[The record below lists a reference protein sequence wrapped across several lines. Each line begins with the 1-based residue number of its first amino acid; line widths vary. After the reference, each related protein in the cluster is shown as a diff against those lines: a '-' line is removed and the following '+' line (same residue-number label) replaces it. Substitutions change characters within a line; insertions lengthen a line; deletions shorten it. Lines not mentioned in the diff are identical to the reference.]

1 MNHNLNQIKQDYQ
14 NIPIPESLKQ
24 QVELSIAKAKA
35 DLANNTSP
43 KKPSPSFTFWIARG
57 TASAAAA
64 ILLLAILAN
73 SSASI
78 AYAME
83 QIPIL
88 GAIVKVVTFR
98 EYEHRDNKM
107 EADIKIPKLEIKDS
121 EGNLMEDS
129 TQKLNDRIEA
139 YTSEII
145 AAYEA
150 DLKAAGGEGVQAVD
164 LDYEVVTDSDKLFS
178 IRFHQT
184 ITMAGAVQMEK
195 IYHIDKQT
203 GEMIALKDLFREG
216 ADYETPLVEN
226 IREQMKSQMAKDET
240 ISYWLDSDV
249 PEWNFTKLPDS
260 VNFFLSASGKLNLV
274 FDEYE
279 VAPGYMGIVT
289 FEIPTETVK
298 DIVKDGYLQ

>member
-1 MNHNLNQIKQDYQ
+1 
-14 NIPIPESLKQ
+14 
-24 QVELSIAKAKA
+24 
-35 DLANNTSP
+35 
-43 KKPSPSFTFWIARG
+43 
-57 TASAAAA
+57 
-64 ILLLAILAN
+64 
-73 SSASI
+73 
-78 AYAME
+78 
-83 QIPIL
+83 
-88 GAIVKVVTFR
+88 
-98 EYEHRDNKM
+98 
-107 EADIKIPKLEIKDS
+107 
-121 EGNLMEDS
+121 
-129 TQKLNDRIEA
+129 
-139 YTSEII
+139 
-145 AAYEA
+145 
-150 DLKAAGGEGVQAVD
+150 
-164 LDYEVVTDSDKLFS
+164 
-178 IRFHQT
+178 
-184 ITMAGAVQMEK
+184 MEK